1 MIGVAK
7 APERR
12 VILLEIW
19 LFAPA
24 AAALA
29 ALVLFMIAPSRSRR
43 ADEWRGTPFAHR
55 GLHGDGVEENTL
67 EAFERACRAGV
78 GIELDV
84 QLSRD
89 GEAVVFHD
97 ETLMRLA
104 GDPRRVD
111 QVDWAELR
119 SMRLCRGGRIPSLKE
134 ALERIDGRAPLLVEL
149 KNGRGNRRL
158 CETATALLR
167 GYRGAYLVE
176 SFNPLMLRW
185 LKKHAPDVVRGQ
197 LVGAAPLYLAVHAG
211 RVGAFALSKLTL
223 NFLAR
228 PDFIAYDVSASRYAV
243 PRVQRRL
250 FHAPLA
256 AWTVRDEETYRACAG
271 RGEMPIFEGFVP
283 DGEAAR
289 S

>member
-1 MIGVAK
+1 MGGYF
-7 APERR
+7 
-12 VILLEIW
+12 LLKIW
-19 LFAPA
+19 MLAPA
-24 AAALA
+24 AASLA
-29 ALVLFMIAPSRSRR
+29 GLALFMIAPSRSRR
-43 ADEWRGTPFAHR
+43 ADDWRGTSFAHR
-55 GLHGDGVEENTL
+55 GLHGGGVEENTM
-67 EAFERACRAGV
+67 EAFERACEAGV

-89 GEAVVFHD
+89 GKAVVFHD

-111 QVDWAELR
+111 QVDWAELQ
-119 SMRLCRGGRIPSLKE
+119 SLKIGQSGRIPAFDEVL
-134 ALERIDGRAPLLVEL
+134 ARVDGRVPLLVEL
-149 KNGRGNRRL
+149 KNGRRNRRL

-185 LKKHAPDVVRGQ
+185 LKKNAPDVVRGQ

-211 RVGAFALSKLTL
+211 RIGAFVLSKLTL

-243 PRVQRRL
+243 PRVQRKL

-256 AWTVRDEETYRACAG
+256 AWTVRDEETYRKCAG
-271 RGEMPIFEGFVP
+271 RGEMPIFEGFIP
-283 DGEAAR
+283 DSEPAQG
-289 S
+289 